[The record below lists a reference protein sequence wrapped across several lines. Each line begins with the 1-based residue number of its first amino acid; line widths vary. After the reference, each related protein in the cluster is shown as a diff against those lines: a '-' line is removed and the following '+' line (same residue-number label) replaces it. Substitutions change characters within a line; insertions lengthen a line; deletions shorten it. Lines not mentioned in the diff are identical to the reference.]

1 MNARD
6 CDPFADDDITQEE
19 FEQAA
24 AMITIENPIEADKKV
39 RAAFPGAVYV
49 RAVFAEYSGK
59 AQWAVTAAFPGCKS
73 EDDARGLGE
82 TVDEAIA
89 AALVKHAANDPIAKL
104 AKQAAEAGYSLT
116 PIPKHIPAP

>member
-1 MNARD
+1 
-6 CDPFADDDITQEE
+6 
-19 FEQAA
+19 
-24 AMITIENPIEADKKV
+24 MITIEDPIQADKRV
-39 RAAFPGAVYV
+39 REAFPKAVYV

-89 AALVKHAANDPIAKL
+89 AALVKHAANDPLAKL
-104 AKQAAEAGYSLT
+104 RKQAADAGFELT
-116 PIPKHIPAP
+116 PK